1 MEPIEMIK
9 PGMVREETFIINAE
23 NTAYHLGSGASRVL
37 ATPWMIAF
45 MERTAHH
52 LMTCCLPEGA
62 SSVGTHLDVRHLAP
76 TPQGGQV
83 RIRAEVLAIE
93 GMKVSFS
100 IEAWD
105 TLEKIGEGRHERAVI
120 DEARFLRRV
129 EKKIAALGGSQS
141 G

>member
-1 MEPIEMIK
+1 MELSDHIY
-9 PGMVREETFIINAE
+9 PGLAREETFTVDPE

-45 MERTAHH
+45 MERTAHA
-52 LMTCCLPEGA
+52 LLTCCLPAGT

-83 RIRAEVLAIE
+83 RVRAEVLSME
-93 GMKVSFS
+93 GSKVTFA

-105 TLEKIGEGRHERAVI
+105 TLEKIGEGRHERAI
-120 DEARFLRRV
+120 IEEARFLRRV
-129 EKKIAALGGSQS
+129 EKKITALRSA
-141 G
+141 

>member
-1 MEPIEMIK
+1 MELSKLIY
-9 PGMVREETFIINAE
+9 PGLEREETFTVDPE

-45 MERTAHH
+45 MERTAHA
-52 LMTCCLPEGA
+52 LLTCCLPQGT

-83 RIRAEVLAIE
+83 RVRAEVISME
-93 GMKVSFS
+93 GGKIIFK

-105 TLEKIGEGRHERAVI
+105 PLEKIGEGRHERAI
-120 DEARFLRRV
+120 IEEARSLHRV
-129 EKKIAALGGSQS
+129 EKKITSLKTQT
-141 G
+141 

>member
-1 MEPIEMIK
+1 MELPESIY
-9 PGMVREETFIINAE
+9 PGLSREQIFTVDPE

-45 MERTAHH
+45 MERTAHM
-52 LMTCCLPEGA
+52 LLTCCLPQGT

-83 RIRAEVLAIE
+83 RIRAEVLSID
-93 GMKVSFS
+93 GLKVIFTL
-100 IEAWD
+100 EAWD
-105 TLEKIGEGRHERAVI
+105 ALEKVGEGRHERVVI

-129 EKKIAALGGSQS
+129 EKKIAALQDK
-141 G
+141 

>member
-1 MEPIEMIK
+1 MELPESIY
-9 PGMVREETFIINAE
+9 PGLSREQTFTVDPE

-45 MERTAHH
+45 MERTAHA
-52 LMTCCLPEGA
+52 LLTCCLPQGT

-83 RIRAEVLAIE
+83 RIRAEVLSID
-93 GMKVSFS
+93 GLKVIFAL
-100 IEAWD
+100 EAWD
-105 TLEKIGEGRHERAVI
+105 ALEKVGEGRHERSVI

-129 EKKIAALGGSQS
+129 DKKIIALQDK
-141 G
+141 